1 MSGMATFMVVDD
13 ITAAMEPSITDRSSN
28 QRCRS
33 P

>member
-1 MSGMATFMVVDD
+1 MSGMATFKMVDD
-13 ITAAMEPSITDRSSN
+13 ITAAMEPSMTDSSSN